1 MFKMR
6 PPEYVLGGTEL
17 RTSLYSEVR
26 NWSTSLFTKQT
37 LGISDFHFN
46 SQLGSVSTI
55 WRAQGRAGGQRAPLC
70 APHTRGGSSSLGPE
84 TPHGLCHRPTRLHTC
99 APLCAT
105 HTRGRS
111 SSLGP
116 ETPHWLCHRPTR
128 LHTCSMAIPSG
139 WESSWACTC
148 THTHTHSCLMV
159 MTAFCRSFSFV
170 FFLVTRQIPDM
181 PPGKG
186 HDKGV
191 GHPCMLKSVWP
202 DRPWVTDR
210 DVKDWELVP

>member
-1 MFKMR
+1 MR

-55 WRAQGRAGGQRAPLC
+55 WRAQGRAGARLC
-70 APHTRGGSSSLGPE
+70 AGRVVNFGTRDTTLAMPPPHQ
-84 TPHGLCHRPTRLHTC
+84 TPHLQHGHTF
-99 APLCAT
+99 
-105 HTRGRS
+105 RVGKQ
-111 SSLGP
+111 LGM
-116 ETPHWLCHRPTR
+116 HMHM
-128 LHTCSMAIPSG
+128 HM
-139 WESSWACTC
+139 
-148 THTHTHSCLMV
+148 HTHSCLMV

-170 FFLVTRQIPDM
+170 FFLVPRRIPDT

-202 DRPWVTDR
+202 DRPG
-210 DVKDWELVP
+210 